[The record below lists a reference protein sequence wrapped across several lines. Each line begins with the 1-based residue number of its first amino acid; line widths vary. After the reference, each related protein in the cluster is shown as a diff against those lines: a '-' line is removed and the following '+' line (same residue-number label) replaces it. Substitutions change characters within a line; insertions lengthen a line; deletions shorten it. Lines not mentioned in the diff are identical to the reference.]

1 MTEKKKTN
9 FFFFQTEHEQ
19 RPQDGSM
26 AEGTEDQQG
35 SKYSWKAEKQ
45 GREGQRGN
53 WFKAL

>member
-1 MTEKKKTN
+1 MTEKKKQKT

-53 WFKAL
+53 